1 VQEIDYVRKTMKV
14 LTPVSE
20 EVSIVV
26 LGKVRLDKN
35 MKEIPPEE
43 NNVDF
48 ASFKKL
54 F

>member
-1 VQEIDYVRKTMKV
+1 MKV

-20 EVSIVV
+20 EVAILV

-48 ASFKKL
+48 SSFKKL

>member
-1 VQEIDYVRKTMKV
+1 M
-14 LTPVSE
+14 
-20 EVSIVV
+20 V

-35 MKEIPPEE
+35 MKEIPPPEE